1 MSFELGFSYDQILD
15 LPYRVFKMY
24 TRQLSNYYEEME
36 ASQKGIKKQPKFSKE
51 EKAQKR
57 KKLEEIRNANK
68 VHTGGERSR

>member
-1 MSFELGFSYDQILD
+1 
-15 LPYRVFKMY
+15 MY